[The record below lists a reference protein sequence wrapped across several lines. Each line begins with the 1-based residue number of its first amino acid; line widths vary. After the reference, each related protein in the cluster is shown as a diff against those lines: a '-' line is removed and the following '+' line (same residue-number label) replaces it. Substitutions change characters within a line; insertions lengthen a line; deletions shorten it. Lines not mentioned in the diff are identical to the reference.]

1 MNTTEMIDLT
11 NVKAQAYHNGQTL
24 TYFGTIADN
33 PNEDI
38 IAFMANIVRQVNGDN
53 IPCKWEHERN
63 LHHFYVNLPRII
75 DRTNGGLDEAIQH
88 SLRTADWTLFHTL
101 LREAFVSHWNDSTT
115 TLMPDFAPYSM
126 MFKRV
131 ANDGAM
137 WMMGGL
143 IYHAPNDFGAG
154 APTFC
159 VRMERGSGWAI
170 HT

>member
-1 MNTTEMIDLT
+1 MNTTELIDLT
-11 NVKAQAYHNGQTL
+11 NVKAQTCCDGRTL
-24 TYFGTIADN
+24 EYFGTIAYN
-33 PNEDI
+33 PNEEILPFMYSI
-38 IAFMANIVRQVNGDN
+38 IKRLNDDGLPGIW
-53 IPCKWEHERN
+53 KHEGR
-63 LHHFYVNLPRII
+63 LHHLYMNLPKVI
-75 DRTNGGLDEAIQH
+75 DKTNGILEEAIQH
-88 SLRTADWTLFHTL
+88 SLATADWTLFKAL
-101 LREAFVSHWNDSTT
+101 FNEAYVSHWNDSTT